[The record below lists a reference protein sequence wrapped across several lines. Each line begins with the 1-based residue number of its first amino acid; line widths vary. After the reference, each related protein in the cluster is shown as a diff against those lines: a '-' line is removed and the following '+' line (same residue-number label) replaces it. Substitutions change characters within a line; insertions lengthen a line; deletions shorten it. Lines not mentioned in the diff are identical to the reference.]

1 MTRVEPF
8 YPAARRF
15 AIWRSTIPPVR
26 RVPIWLLAVLA
37 TVIGARPA
45 PALEP
50 GRELTQYLHRIW
62 QVQQGLPQSS
72 IYCVTQTQDG
82 YLWLGTQTGIV
93 RFDGVRFARIADTG
107 NAAVQTMVEDP
118 SHHLWAG
125 TAGAGVIEL
134 ADGVEVRRY
143 QREDGLGSNTVNAM
157 LCDRAGKLWVCT
169 PVAVVT
175 FDRGSS
181 RFETEQDLTAANCR
195 AICQAPDGTI
205 WLGGDGPR
213 LIAWTNSGSER
224 IQPLPSLPAQ
234 SIVMSLATTT
244 DGTIWAGTTAGLL
257 RMSDGRRFTTAD
269 ALADNTV
276 ISLDVSATDGT
287 VWAGTKNGFSRIR
300 GDDVESFQAADGLSQ
315 STAFSVFEDHEGSL
329 WIGTKHGLNQFLDRR
344 LVPYTTSEGLPSN
357 NTGPVLQDRAGNV
370 WVGTLDA
377 GLTRFDG
384 HRFSSITTQ
393 QGLPSNSI
401 YALAED
407 RDGALW
413 VGTDHGL
420 TRLRNGAVD
429 RTFTA
434 SDGLNGDAIDC
445 LLCDNSGVLWVGT
458 NSGVCVLRG
467 GRLER
472 VPLDDPSAIVALGQY
487 GDAVIAATESR
498 GTIILSNATASNPVT
513 QAGVNADAFFTDRDG
528 LLWIGATGGN
538 GGLRLLN
545 GQKITNFTTSDGLF
559 DDDIYG
565 IVADDQDRLW
575 MACSKGIFWVN
586 RAELRK
592 FATGEVQRVVSN
604 PFSPTE
610 ALRTIECK
618 PGVQP
623 CACRTAD
630 GHLWFST
637 IRGVIVVDSNHLDR
651 KLGPAPAVIE
661 EAIVN
666 GKDEN
671 PALIA
676 AMPPG
681 IKNIQFRY
689 TGLSYLS
696 PTRINFRYQLEPFD
710 KEWVDAGTRRDAFY
724 TNLPPGTYT
733 FRVAAANVDGSF
745 SEPASVSFAL
755 AAHYYQQ
762 AWFWPACVAV
772 AGLLAWSAYRWRLRL
787 VRQRWDAIITE
798 RSRIA
803 RELHDTL
810 LQGFSGVTME
820 MQAVAARLPSQSSER
835 AALSEII
842 ADAGNA
848 MREARRSVAGLRA
861 APQQQGQASLA
872 AALRDASRQI
882 IEPTDIRLHL
892 DVEPAPT
899 GLPPEVEYHL
909 LRIGTEAVTNAAKH
923 SGARSIEVVLKNDAS
938 RVNLRVKDDGR
949 GFRENGNGSEAGHYG
964 IIGMRERASQIGADF
979 ELDTRPGYG
988 TTVNVIVP
996 RRTTASE

>member
-1 MTRVEPF
+1 
-8 YPAARRF
+8 
-15 AIWRSTIPPVR
+15 
-26 RVPIWLLAVLA
+26 
-37 TVIGARPA
+37 
-45 PALEP
+45 
-50 GRELTQYLHRIW
+50 
-62 QVQQGLPQSS
+62 
-72 IYCVTQTQDG
+72 
-82 YLWLGTQTGIV
+82 
-93 RFDGVRFARIADTG
+93 
-107 NAAVQTMVEDP
+107 
-118 SHHLWAG
+118 
-125 TAGAGVIEL
+125 
-134 ADGVEVRRY
+134 
-143 QREDGLGSNTVNAM
+143 
-157 LCDRAGKLWVCT
+157 
-169 PVAVVT
+169 
-175 FDRGSS
+175 
-181 RFETEQDLTAANCR
+181 
-195 AICQAPDGTI
+195 
-205 WLGGDGPR
+205 
-213 LIAWTNSGSER
+213 
-224 IQPLPSLPAQ
+224 
-234 SIVMSLATTT
+234 
-244 DGTIWAGTTAGLL
+244 
-257 RMSDGRRFTTAD
+257 
-269 ALADNTV
+269 
-276 ISLDVSATDGT
+276 
-287 VWAGTKNGFSRIR
+287 
-300 GDDVESFQAADGLSQ
+300 
-315 STAFSVFEDHEGSL
+315 
-329 WIGTKHGLNQFLDRR
+329 

-357 NTGPVLQDRAGNV
+357 NTGPVLQDHRGNV

-377 GLTRFDG
+377 GLARFDG

-401 YALAED
+401 YALTED

-420 TRLRNGAVD
+420 ARLREEAID
-429 RTFTA
+429 RSFTVR
-434 SDGLNGDAIDC
+434 DGLSSDSIRS
-445 LLCDNSGVLWVGT
+445 LFCDKTGVLWIGT
-458 NSGVCVLRG
+458 DSGICVLRG
-467 GRLER
+467 GRFEP
-472 VPLDDPSAIVALGQY
+472 VPLGPQSAIVALGQF
-487 GDAVIAATESR
+487 GDAIIAATENH
-498 GTIILSNATASNPVT
+498 GTVIVSDAAASSKQSLPTEAT

-528 LLWIGATGGN
+528 LLWIGATGGG
-538 GGLRLLN
+538 GGLRLVD
-545 GQKITNFTTSDGLF
+545 GQKLSSFTTSDGLF

-586 RAELRK
+586 RDELRR
-592 FATGEVQRVVSN
+592 FAAGKLQHVVSN

-661 EAIVN
+661 ETIVN
-666 GKDEN
+666 GQDEL
-671 PALIA
+671 PVGIA

-696 PTRINFRYQLEPFD
+696 PTRINFRYQLEGFD
-710 KEWVDAGTRRDAFY
+710 KEWIDAGTRRDAFY
-724 TNLPPGTYT
+724 TNLPPRTYT

-745 SEPASVSFAL
+745 SEPVSVSFAL

-762 AWFWPACVAV
+762 AWFWPACAAI
-772 AGLLAWSAYRWRLRL
+772 AGLLAWLVYRWRLRL
-787 VRQRWDAIITE
+787 VRHRLDAIMNE

-820 MQAVAARLPSQSSER
+820 MQAVAARLPPQSSER

-842 ADAGNA
+842 TDAGNA

-872 AALRDASRQI
+872 AALREAARQI
-882 IEPTDIRLHL
+882 VEPTDIRLDL

-899 GLPPEVEYHL
+899 GLPAEIEYHL
-909 LRIGTEAVTNAAKH
+909 LRIGTEAVTNATKH
-923 SGARSIEVVLKNDAS
+923 SGARSIEVVLKHVGS
-938 RVNLRVKDDGR
+938 RVNLRVRDDGR
-949 GFRENGNGSEAGHYG
+949 GFRENGNGSETGHYG

-979 ELDTRPGYG
+979 ELDTRPGHG

-996 RRTTASE
+996 KNDSQ